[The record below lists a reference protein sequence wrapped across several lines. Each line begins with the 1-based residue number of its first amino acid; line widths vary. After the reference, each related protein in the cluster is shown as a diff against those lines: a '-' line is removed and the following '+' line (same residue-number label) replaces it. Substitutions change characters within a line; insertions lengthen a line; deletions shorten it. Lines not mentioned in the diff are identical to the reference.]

1 MNDEMNGAAS
11 AHDPEDPGDG
21 PGNNS
26 RFGIRRPRTRA
37 EERIAGLD
45 SSAATLAAEA
55 AAARERTA
63 VLETELDE
71 ERAARL
77 RAVADYQNL
86 RRRTEQERA
95 EIVALA
101 GETVIRRL
109 LGIVDDVERAVALAP
124 AAHDPAVSAWIGGVA
139 AIERKLAGLLAA
151 EGVTPIA
158 AAGLPFD
165 PQRHEAIIH
174 EQTTTVPDGHVV
186 RELQRGYEISG
197 RVIRPALVAVADNA
211 TPTGDA

>member
-1 MNDEMNGAAS
+1 MNDETNGADG

-45 SSAATLAAEA
+45 SSAAALAAEA
-55 AAARERTA
+55 ATARERIA
-63 VLETELDE
+63 ALEKELDE
-71 ERAARL
+71 ERTARL
-77 RAVADYQNL
+77 RAAADYQNL

-124 AAHDPAVSAWIGGVA
+124 ASDDAAVGAWIGGIA
-139 AIERKLAGLLAA
+139 AIERKLQGLLAA
-151 EGVTPIA
+151 EGVTPIP

-165 PQRHEAIIH
+165 PQRHEAIIS

-197 RVIRPALVAVADNA
+197 RVLRPALVAVADNA
-211 TPTGDA
+211 TPTGAA